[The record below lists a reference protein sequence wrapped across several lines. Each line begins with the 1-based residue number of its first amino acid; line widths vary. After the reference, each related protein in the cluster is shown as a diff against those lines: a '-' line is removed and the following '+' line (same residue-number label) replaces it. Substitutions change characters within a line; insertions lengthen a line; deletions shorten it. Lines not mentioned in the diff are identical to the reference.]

1 MVAWGTVMTLMGI
14 VQDFKGLLI
23 ARLFLG
29 VAEAGLYPGV
39 AYYITMW
46 YTRTESQFRQAMF
59 FSAASVAGAF
69 SGLLAYA
76 IAVSASF
83 CASKCQAF
91 EAHTV
96 VRKWMAWAVTKA
108 GAGSSF
114 WKAFSPF

>member
-39 AYYITMW
+39 AFYISMW
-46 YTRTESQFRQAMF
+46 YCRSESQFRQAMF

-76 IAVSASF
+76 IAVSISAR
-83 CASKCQAF
+83 AR
-91 EAHTV
+91 V
-96 VRKWMAWAVTKA
+96 
-108 GAGSSF
+108 
-114 WKAFSPF
+114 